1 MKMKTDFENL
11 DWKIWSK
18 NDLVEERTYLRAKGE
33 LPEMQ
38 SAIQLRDILS
48 SIQTDAS
55 VMDVGCASG
64 HYLRSIRQLSES
76 CSYIGVDATPKY
88 IESAKEI
95 FKEDKLAEFE
105 VQDIYELDKQADIV
119 FCCNVLLHLP
129 SIKLPL
135 TNLLGSFNER
145 LVIRTLIS
153 EKTHL
158 SQYLY
163 SDVFDENGN
172 PTDFLF
178 QNTYSFQYLKNL
190 VNQFDPSVKVEFI
203 KDVYDVAALQEEG
216 ENWKKR
222 QGFATTAI
230 ENNLQIAGDKVFRW
244 HWMVCTKGQ
253 KK

>member
-1 MKMKTDFENL
+1 MKTNFEKQ
-11 DWKIWSK
+11 DWRIWSK

-38 SAIQLRDILS
+38 SAIQLRHILG
-48 SIQTDAS
+48 SIEPGAS
-55 VMDVGCASG
+55 VMDIGCASG
-64 HYLRSIRQLSES
+64 HYLRTIRKLCEN
-76 CSYIGVDATPKY
+76 CRYTGVDATSKY

-95 FKEDKLAEFE
+95 FREDKLAKFE
-105 VQDIYELDKQADIV
+105 VQDIYELDKSADIV

-129 SIKLPL
+129 SIKEPL
-135 TNLLGSFNER
+135 TRLLSSFNQR

-178 QNTYSFQYLKNL
+178 QNTYSFEYLQNL
-190 VNQFDPSVKVEFI
+190 VTQFDPSLKVEFI
-203 KDVYDVAALQEEG
+203 KDVYDAAALQDEG
-216 ENWKKR
+216 EKWKKK

-244 HWMVCTKGQ
+244 HWMICTKGQ

>member
-1 MKMKTDFENL
+1 MKTDFEKL

-38 SAIQLRDILS
+38 SAIQLRDILG
-48 SIQTDAS
+48 SIEADVS

-64 HYLRSIRQLSES
+64 HYLRSIRQLNES
-76 CSYIGVDATPKY
+76 CTYTGVDATSKY

-95 FKEDKLAEFE
+95 FKEDKFAKFE
-105 VQDIYELDKQADIV
+105 VQDIYELNMSADIV

-129 SIKLPL
+129 SIKQPL
-135 TNLLGSFNER
+135 TNLLSHFNER

-178 QNTYSFQYLKNL
+178 QNTYSFEYLRYL
-190 VNQFDPSVKVEFI
+190 VSQFDPNLRVEFI
-203 KDVYDVAALQEEG
+203 EDVYDVAALQEEG
-216 ENWKKR
+216 KSWKKR

-230 ENNLQIAGDKVFRW
+230 ENNLQIAGDKGFRW
-244 HWMVCTKGQ
+244 HWRVCTKEQ